1 MELVQVVL
9 GLVGVLVA
17 ELLVLLIGNGC
28 AGIILGL
35 KLSPLIDCPG
45 LGSLLSSLL

>member
-1 MELVQVVL
+1 MVL
-9 GLVGVLVA
+9 GLVGELVA

-35 KLSPLIDCPG
+35 KLDPLINCLG
-45 LGSLLSSLL
+45 LGSLLQGLLGSLGL